1 MIFFTTFTNYML
13 RSNISV
19 SVVAMVGTRK
29 SGFVPPCKRDQIK
42 NTTENKTSAGG
53 KERTFDWNEDRI
65 GWILTGYFWGYMVT
79 LVPAGL
85 LSELIGPWHVILWSS
100 LASGVLTGLTPLFAE
115 GGYIGVV
122 ISRVF
127 IGMLGGLAYPAAHVL
142 IAKWAPPHEKG
153 KFVAAMLGNTIG
165 TMVTFNLVG
174 WVSDAWGW
182 QWGFYVL
189 VILMAAFCLGFFF
202 VVADT
207 PEKSRCTSQEERDYI
222 QESHH
227 GSVSKKKA
235 VAPYLKI
242 LTSIPFW
249 AVCAAQFGN
258 LWGLN
263 LILTY
268 TPKYLSETIG
278 FNLKE
283 SAGLASLPYLAR
295 MTASGMFGILGDWM
309 LKKEIMS
316 VTRLRK
322 FFIIF
327 SHFIPAACLFMIRV
341 AGCNQVGVVALLILC
356 QFFNGAVVVSHFIN
370 PQDLAPNFAGSVFG
384 VMNFIGMTT
393 GIFVPKITGAITT
406 HYNKNLAGATI
417 IYTIGGSVYFCGGL
431 LFIIFGTAK
440 TQPWNEIKE
449 TEPEP
454 NQGNK

>member
-1 MIFFTTFTNYML
+1 MF
-13 RSNISV
+13 ISV
-19 SVVAMVGTRK
+19 T
-29 SGFVPPCKRDQIK
+29 Q
-42 NTTENKTSAGG
+42 G

-127 IGMLGGLAYPAAHVL
+127 IGMLGVRPSAHCVFFKFFVFQGLAYPAAHVL

-227 GSVSKKKA
+227 GSVSKKKVGRA
-235 VAPYLKI
+235 FNKVENRRSYLKT
-242 LTSIPFW
+242 LQAEAPF
-249 AVCAAQFGN
+249 
-258 LWGLN
+258 
-263 LILTY
+263 
-268 TPKYLSETIG
+268 
-278 FNLKE
+278 
-283 SAGLASLPYLAR
+283 
-295 MTASGMFGILGDWM
+295 
-309 LKKEIMS
+309 
-316 VTRLRK
+316 
-322 FFIIF
+322 
-327 SHFIPAACLFMIRV
+327 HF
-341 AGCNQVGVVALLILC
+341 
-356 QFFNGAVVVSHFIN
+356 
-370 PQDLAPNFAGSVFG
+370 
-384 VMNFIGMTT
+384 
-393 GIFVPKITGAITT
+393 
-406 HYNKNLAGATI
+406 
-417 IYTIGGSVYFCGGL
+417 
-431 LFIIFGTAK
+431 
-440 TQPWNEIKE
+440 
-449 TEPEP
+449 
-454 NQGNK
+454 